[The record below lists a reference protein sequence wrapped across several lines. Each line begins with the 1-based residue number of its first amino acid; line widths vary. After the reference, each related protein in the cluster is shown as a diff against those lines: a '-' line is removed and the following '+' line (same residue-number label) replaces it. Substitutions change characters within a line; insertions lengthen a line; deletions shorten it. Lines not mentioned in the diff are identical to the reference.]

1 MNDNTL
7 AAQHQARAQAILDQ
21 MTLDEKLAQI
31 VGFWDK
37 GDGEAVAPLQGEF
50 QEAPRLPV
58 LHAMDLGTLPVRME
72 HAPWTPLNGPPGCGT
87 NSAASSRKPAWEFRC
102 SSTRNA

>member
-37 GDGEAVAPLQGEF
+37 GDGEAVAPLQGV
-50 QEAPRLPV
+50 PGSHHVYRCY
-58 LHAMDLGTLPVRME
+58 T
-72 HAPWTPLNGPPGCGT
+72 PWTWAHYPCVWNTPRGPH
-87 NSAASSRKPAWEFRC
+87 
-102 SSTRNA
+102 